1 MGIAIL
7 FGDEGFGAGG
17 RERPLGDRARGGEAY
32 RHRLGDGRIAES
44 GIGTALVLGFEGG
57 GARGGIV
64 AAVQRQMKY
73 RLVIVDLAAAEALID
88 FGDPGRR
95 GVARE
100 GDTNSDAQAEREKKP
115 VKIITLGDL
124 PARDQPV
131 GTDRVLLRDE
141 GLVGFEEILLF
152 GAE

>member
-44 GIGTALVLGFEGG
+44 GIGTALVLGFEGD

-64 AAVQRQMKY
+64 AAVQRQLKY

-88 FGDPGRR
+88 FGAPGRR

-100 GDTNSDAQAEREKKP
+100 GDAVGVAQAEREFLP
-115 VKIITLGDL
+115 VKIIALGAL

-131 GTDRVLLRDE
+131 GAGCVLNWEE
-141 GLVGFEEILLF
+141 GLVG
-152 GAE
+152 